1 MLIHFEASDDRLMTY
16 YQMPRNVLK
25 GDIECTRESFGDM
38 YEQEIQSLSANSF
51 FCPPREYR
59 GVLTGDEEKGYTK
72 GLGKGRDEDS
82 SLPFSASRIQSV
94 FARLLQPSKHF
105 TATQTEEHSGY
116 AKSENE
122 GGPHPDGTKV
132 EDKAEKVSKGDVYAD
147 VGNKGVE
154 HDNLHVGQATQ
165 NAGADSLKTIGD
177 LENASHYK

>member
-1 MLIHFEASDDRLMTY
+1 MNR
-16 YQMPRNVLK
+16 R
-25 GDIECTRESFGDM
+25 
-38 YEQEIQSLSANSF
+38 
-51 FCPPREYR
+51 YR
-59 GVLTGDEEKGYTK
+59 ACLRIVFLPAERISWSVTGEEEKGYTK
-72 GLGKGRDEDS
+72 GLGEGRDEDS
-82 SLPFSASRIQSV
+82 SLSFSASRIQSV
-94 FARLLQPSKHF
+94 FARLLQLSKHF

-147 VGNKGVE
+147 VGNKGVK